1 MILKMLMLL
10 VFVQSSL
17 VDSCNVRPKGTC
29 EDKWTLEKMI
39 PFVSRNNNTIKWT
52 YDNLN
57 IWDGKQ
63 KWSEIVKI
71 GPTKW
76 RIIIE
81 KNMIDGINY
90 LGIYLTYSEEN
101 ELEKNWFCRTNT
113 TIKLINQ
120 TGQKLNITKADTAIH
135 NHIVRSWG
143 WNQFYKWDDLIK
155 NGYMKDYSIVSEI
168 EMSFK
173 YYNFSKNILNST
185 DIILKVNDTEFH
197 TNKAILR
204 KKSEY
209 FNDLFANENN
219 QQTIIEINNVEIAEF
234 RYFFA
239 SFYPLFDGVNEESYE
254 YLSKFAEKYKI
265 PVLQADCEQFW
276 LERFEVSLENADRVN
291 DPDLLDQFI
300 TSLDTIQKIRVIQT
314 SQFYPKLRE
323 STRTMIENRVMELNT
338 NTANQL
344 GINFEAFCL

>member
-1 MILKMLMLL
+1 
-10 VFVQSSL
+10 
-17 VDSCNVRPKGTC
+17 
-29 EDKWTLEKMI
+29 MI

-239 SFYPLFDGVNEESYE
+239 SFYPLFD
-254 YLSKFAEKYKI
+254 
-265 PVLQADCEQFW
+265 
-276 LERFEVSLENADRVN
+276 VSLENADRVN